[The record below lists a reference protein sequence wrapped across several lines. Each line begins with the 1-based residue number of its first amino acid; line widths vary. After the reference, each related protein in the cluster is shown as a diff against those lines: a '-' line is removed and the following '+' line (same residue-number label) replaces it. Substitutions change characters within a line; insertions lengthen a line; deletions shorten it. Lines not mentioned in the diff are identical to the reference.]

1 MGFEVMI
8 EPFDVRPL
16 DARSHFIADKL
27 RSDQNTQVIDIE
39 FVRGHDFELL
49 TQVNKPHFALGFA
62 RRSCLDTTR
71 VDILAN

>member
-1 MGFEVMI
+1 M
-8 EPFDVRPL
+8 
-16 DARSHFIADKL
+16 ADKL